1 VRPEPGSNS
10 PNWYLERAIAHFET
24 SDENFHSLFLDLTCV
39 KSHSLVVQFSKIK
52 LVVGAVYLVTSN
64 SYNISCPTDECKLFF

>member
-1 VRPEPGSNS
+1 NS

-24 SDENFHSLFLDLTCV
+24 SDENKIFSILDLTFV

-52 LVVGAVYLVTSN
+52 LVVGVDYLVTSN
-64 SYNISCPTDECKLFF
+64 SYNISCSAE